1 MVTPVQ
7 KEAVYKLRLQG
18 LGYKAIARE
27 QLLSVDAVKSYC
39 KRHHLIGPPEA
50 VQKNAQVIEERH
62 GLCPQCK
69 QPIRQKKRGRS
80 KRFCSDACRH
90 GWWKAHPEA
99 CQKSAA
105 AIYRYTC
112 QYCGKACTAY
122 GNKNR
127 KYCSHDCYIKA
138 RFWGEEDGI

>member
-1 MVTPVQ
+1 MTPVQ
-7 KEAVYKLRLQG
+7 KETVYNLRLQG

-27 QLLSVDAVKSYC
+27 LLLSVDAVKSYC
-39 KRHHLIGPPEA
+39 KRHHLTGPPEA
-50 VQKNAQVIEERH
+50 VQKNVQVIEEQH
-62 GLCPQCK
+62 GLCPHCK

-80 KRFCSDACRH
+80 KLFCCDDCRYA
-90 GWWKAHPEA
+90 WWKAHPEISS
-99 CQKSAA
+99 KSETAL
-105 AIYRYTC
+105 YPYTC
-112 QYCGKACTAY
+112 EYCRKKCTTY